1 MDSRVDQDVQV
12 LKDDVFAQQEVFEHP
27 KDVEDLT
34 KDASEVN
41 GDVEV
46 LGDDVGGMWREF
58 GSRLG
63 ELAIET
69 RKINKEVRKSCPI

>member
-63 ELAIET
+63 E
-69 RKINKEVRKSCPI
+69 